1 MMKKLTTVLTAAAM
15 TAAAVSAV
23 PFTASAAD
31 TVYGTMQ
38 IPYADFFKAEF
49 ADAANADVEVDA
61 VSSATANKWSGNAVG
76 SVDADGNWQ
85 QGGLAAGT
93 YCEANEAG
101 GGTILGVVYP
111 VAISADDQAFLTE
124 NYGFTPLET
133 APTAYKEVTV
143 TDGVVSFGKLVDTD
157 GAQNVGGN
165 VTLQTQTNYGDYQI
179 TVENYPQDAD
189 TYAAIV
195 KTSDGNYY
203 AMRALEN
210 IWRRGEYAWSVGYV
224 TQTHGNNID
233 NADYYGTNGA
243 TITEI
248 DIITLDG
255 YRVVDGLSLYLPV
268 IFTNG
273 VTVESGAAG
282 TGSVTYDTSA
292 FPADFQQSAS
302 VADGFSAANGTISY
316 EGAQPG
322 SYQLTVNDASGK
334 YADVRGSFT
343 LSTADIPVQYAD
355 GKLVPADGFTEAD
368 AANFLKNITSV
379 KVGETAYRTGR
390 RGTTVIDPTSGE
402 VLFDA
407 KSGDTAVFDGSGTY
421 SLSVTATGYS
431 TTYDFTIAP
440 AEEPTE
446 ATEATTS
453 TTATTATTKA
463 TTATTKT
470 TTKATTKSGST
481 GAASPKTGDAAGLP
495 LAGLAIAAGAAAVLS
510 KKRK

>member
-224 TQTHGNNID
+224 TQT
-233 NADYYGTNGA
+233 
-243 TITEI
+243 
-248 DIITLDG
+248 
-255 YRVVDGLSLYLPV
+255 
-268 IFTNG
+268 
-273 VTVESGAAG
+273 
-282 TGSVTYDTSA
+282 
-292 FPADFQQSAS
+292 
-302 VADGFSAANGTISY
+302 
-316 EGAQPG
+316 
-322 SYQLTVNDASGK
+322 
-334 YADVRGSFT
+334 
-343 LSTADIPVQYAD
+343 
-355 GKLVPADGFTEAD
+355 VPASPDRILEILLKED
-368 AANFLKNITSV
+368 AEMLEETVVIGYGVQKKSV
-379 KVGETAYRTGR
+379 VTAS
-390 RGTTVIDPTSGE
+390 IS
-402 VLFDA
+402 
-407 KSGDTAVFDGSGTY
+407 
-421 SLSVTATGYS
+421 SVTADDLKVQSQNRVDNMLQGM
-431 TTYDFTIAP
+431 
-440 AEEPTE
+440 
-446 ATEATTS
+446 TS
-453 TTATTATTKA
+453 
-463 TTATTKT
+463 
-470 TTKATTKSGST
+470 SFSRRR
-481 GAASPKTGDAAGLP
+481 
-495 LAGLAIAAGAAAVLS
+495 LA
-510 KKRK
+510 

>member
-61 VSSATANKWSGNAVG
+61 VSSATANKWSSNAVG

-248 DIITLDG
+248 DMITLDG

-379 KVGETAYRTGR
+379 KVGETAYRTGK
-390 RGTTVIDPTSGE
+390 RGTTVIDSATGA

-407 KSGDTAVFDGSGTY
+407 KSGDAAVFDGSGTY
-421 SLSVTATGYS
+421 TLSVTATGYS
-431 TTYDFTIAP
+431 TPYDFTIAP

-446 ATEATTS
+446 DTEDTETTTS
-453 TTATTATTKA
+453 TATTKA
-463 TTATTKT
+463 TTATTK
-470 TTKATTKSGST
+470 ATTKSGST
-481 GAASPKTGDAAGLP
+481 GTASPKTGDTAGLP